1 MKLRHF
7 GLALAFVALSAL
19 ATALFVPA
27 AAAIPNAPSPVE
39 PGACGYIPYMTLGSS
54 CTGAGYIVGSS
65 MSLSACKATQSSFVI
80 KALSNHGCDW
90 GDWNFEC
97 RPAKWCF

>member
-7 GLALAFVALSAL
+7 GLALAFVAISAL
-19 ATALFVPA
+19 ATTMLVPTA
-27 AAAIPNAPSPVE
+27 DAIPNAPSPVE

-54 CTGAGYIVGSS
+54 CTGAQFIVGSS
-65 MSLSACKATQSSFVI
+65 MSLSSCKAAQSSMGIQATSV
-80 KALSNHGCDW
+80 LGCNW
-90 GDWNFEC
+90 GDWKFEC